1 METQYKV
8 DKAFQQFLKN
18 MLLEKYPMFL
28 DVHVTHNRNPLRY
41 ECYEVFLI
49 IFEKDFRDIENS
61 VAREIK
67 EYIKNLAKYMDIRI
81 CGVFNEMVTEE
92 EWEEMKIMNE
102 QNERKILDY
111 IGPYIDS
118 ECVTVKYVGDY
129 IVIDVQSP
137 GYFEEFGFRKGE
149 GLVIKD
155 KLRKNGFISTGVGE
169 YIKKIN

>member
-1 METQYKV
+1 MGYLYIMETQYKV

-81 CGVFNEMVTEE
+81 CGVFNEMVTDE
-92 EWEEMKIMNE
+92 EWEEMKND
-102 QNERKILDY
+102 K
-111 IGPYIDS
+111 
-118 ECVTVKYVGDY
+118 
-129 IVIDVQSP
+129 
-137 GYFEEFGFRKGE
+137 
-149 GLVIKD
+149 KD
-155 KLRKNGFISTGVGE
+155 
-169 YIKKIN
+169 